1 MKNKNGRYQKLSR
14 QSCKKFV
21 KCLRFMLLG
30 GSFILFIFLGQI
42 FAVQTVRAE
51 RMYENYDGQQ
61 QEIFNEIKE
70 QKLYAK
76 SAVLMDGDSGRV
88 LYGKNEN
95 AVLAMASTTKIM
107 TCIVVLEYGRMDDVY
122 TVSSYAASQPKV
134 KLGAMP
140 GEQYRMGDL
149 LYSLMLES
157 HNDAAV
163 ILAEG
168 IAGSVQAF
176 AALMNQK
183 AEDLGC
189 QNTRFV
195 TPNGL
200 DAQGHH
206 TTAAELARIMK
217 YCISESPKKEEF
229 LTITRT
235 ISYQFSDIKNK
246 HTISC
251 QNHNALLS
259 MMDGALSGKTGFTG
273 NAGYCYV
280 GAVKKDGKLFIV
292 ALLACGW
299 PNNRTYK
306 WSDMKYLIEYALA
319 HYNYKNIYEIQS
331 LQDVIVIDGQ
341 IPIVSLRVDD
351 GQKELNYLIKEGEV
365 VHIQKR
371 LPSELAAPVDKNKAV
386 GVIEYYIGE
395 QKVKQYFVYP
405 EESVRKI
412 DFQWCLNEIKRLFL
426 LQSK

>member
-1 MKNKNGRYQKLSR
+1 
-14 QSCKKFV
+14 
-21 KCLRFMLLG
+21 MLLG
-30 GSFILFIFLGQI
+30 GNFILFILLGQI
-42 FAVQTVRAE
+42 FAVQIVRAE

-61 QEIFNEIKE
+61 QEISNEIKE

-107 TCIVVLEYGRMDDVY
+107 TCIIALEYGRMDDVY

-134 KLGAMP
+134 KLGAMT

-292 ALLACGW
+292 SLLACGW

-331 LQDVIVIDGQ
+331 LQDVIVVDGQ

-371 LPSELAAPVDKNKAV
+371 LPNELAAPVDKNKAV

>member
-14 QSCKKFV
+14 QSCKKLV
-21 KCLRFMLLG
+21 KCFRFMLLG
-30 GSFILFIFLGQI
+30 GNFILFILLGQI
-42 FAVQTVRAE
+42 FAVQIVRAE

-61 QEIFNEIKE
+61 QEISNEIKE

-107 TCIVVLEYGRMDDVY
+107 TCIIALEYGRMDDVY

-134 KLGAMP
+134 KLGAMT

-292 ALLACGW
+292 SLLACGW

-331 LQDVIVIDGQ
+331 LQDVIVVDGQ

-365 VHIQKR
+365 VYIQKR
-371 LPSELAAPVDKNKAV
+371 LPNELAAPVDKNKAV